1 MKKKQNSA
9 IMTKTIIA
17 TTMRK
22 NVIENEENDSNAKTA
37 MIMMAT
43 TAPKRQVNRSLRERL
58 L

>member
-1 MKKKQNSA
+1 
-9 IMTKTIIA
+9 MTKTIIA